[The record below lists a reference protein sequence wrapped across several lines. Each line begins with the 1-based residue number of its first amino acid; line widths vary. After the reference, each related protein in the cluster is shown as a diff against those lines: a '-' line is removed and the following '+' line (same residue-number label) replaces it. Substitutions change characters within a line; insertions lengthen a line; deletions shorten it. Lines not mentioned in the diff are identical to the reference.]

1 MKRKVALLSMDNL
14 QRFKCYDK
22 LLIAPMEKNGW
33 LASEI
38 SWHDK
43 SVDWN
48 SFDAVIV
55 RSTWD
60 YQSDPNKFINVLTKI
75 NDSSVHLENDFEMMK
90 WNMNKYYLRDLTN
103 KNILTVETIWEK
115 RFSLEK
121 IINYFS
127 LLNTNE
133 IVIKPNISAS
143 AENTFRL
150 KAEQLK
156 DHRVK
161 LESIFSNREFM
172 IQPFMSNIISE
183 GEYSLFYFNG
193 QYSHAVL
200 KTPKPQDFRV
210 QEEHGGTII
219 AINPDPIIKN
229 EAENIL
235 RKLSTIPL
243 YARIDFVRT
252 GSDDFALMELE
263 LIEPSLYFNLDEKSP
278 ERFVN
283 AFVERMNAL

>member
-22 LLIAPMEKNGW
+22 LLIAPMKKNGW

-38 SWHDK
+38 SWRDK
-43 SVDWN
+43 SVNWN

-60 YQSDPNKFINVLTKI
+60 YQSDPNNFINVLANIK
-75 NDSSVHLENDFEMMK
+75 DSSAHLENNFEMMK
-90 WNMNKYYLRDLTN
+90 WNMNKYYLHDLTN
-103 KNILTVETIWEK
+103 KNILTVETIWENN
-115 RFSLEK
+115 FSIEK
-121 IINYFS
+121 ILKYFS

-143 AENTFRL
+143 AENTFRI
-150 KAEQLK
+150 KSDEIIK
-156 DHRVK
+156 KSKK
-161 LESIFSNREFM
+161 LETIFSNREFM

-193 QYSHAVL
+193 QYSHAIL
-200 KTPKPQDFRV
+200 KSPKPKDFRV
-210 QEEHGGTII
+210 QEEHGGKIVS
-219 AINPDPIIKN
+219 INPEPSLKH
-229 EAENIL
+229 ETENVL
-235 RKLSTIPL
+235 SKLSTTPL
-243 YARIDFVRT
+243 YARVDFVRT
-252 GSDDFALMELE
+252 SSDDFALMELE
-263 LIEPSLYFNLDEKSP
+263 LIEPSLYFNLDEKAP

-283 AFVERMNAL
+283 AFTEKMNSL

>member
-22 LLIAPMEKNGW
+22 LLIAPMKKNGW

-38 SWHDK
+38 SWRDK
-43 SVDWN
+43 SVNWN

-60 YQSDPNKFINVLTKI
+60 YQSAPGKFVNVLTKI
-75 NDSSVHLENDFEMMK
+75 NDSSAHLENDLETMK
-90 WNMNKYYLRDLTN
+90 WNMNKYYLHDLTD
-103 KNILTVETIWEK
+103 KNILTVETIWE
-115 RFSLEK
+115 REFILEK

-143 AENTFRL
+143 AENTFRIKSDEIIKKL
-150 KAEQLK
+150 K
-156 DHRVK
+156 K
-161 LESIFSNREFM
+161 LETIFSNREFM

-193 QYSHAVL
+193 QYSHAIL
-200 KTPKPQDFRV
+200 KTPKPKDFRV
-210 QEEHGGTII
+210 QEEHGGKIVSV
-219 AINPDPIIKN
+219 NPEPSLKN
-229 EAENIL
+229 ETENIL
-235 RKLSTIPL
+235 SKLSSTPL
-243 YARIDFVRT
+243 YARVDFVRT
-252 GSDDFALMELE
+252 SSDDFALMELE
-263 LIEPSLYFNLDEKSP
+263 LIEPSLYFNLDEKSA

-283 AFVERMNAL
+283 AFIERMNSL

>member
-22 LLIAPMEKNGW
+22 LLIAPMKKNGW

-38 SWHDK
+38 SWRDK
-43 SVDWN
+43 SVNWN

-75 NDSSVHLENDFEMMK
+75 NDSSAHLENDFEMMK
-90 WNMNKYYLRDLTN
+90 WNMNKYYLHDLTN
-103 KNILTVETIWEK
+103 KNILTVETIWEME
-115 RFSLEK
+115 FNLEK

-143 AENTFRL
+143 AENTFRI
-150 KAEQLK
+150 KSDEITK
-156 DHRVK
+156 KSKK
-161 LESIFSNREFM
+161 LETIFSNRAFM

-183 GEYSLFYFNG
+183 GEFSLFYFNG
-193 QYSHAVL
+193 QYSHSIL
-200 KTPKPQDFRV
+200 KTPKSKDFRV
-210 QEEHGGTII
+210 QEEHGGKIVP
-219 AINPDPIIKN
+219 INPELSLKSDT
-229 EAENIL
+229 ENIL
-235 RKLSTIPL
+235 SKLSTTPL
-243 YARIDFVRT
+243 YARVDFVRT
-252 GSDDFALMELE
+252 SSDDFALMELE

-283 AFVERMNAL
+283 AFIERMNSL

>member
-1 MKRKVALLSMDNL
+1 MIRKVALLSMDDL

-22 LLIAPMEKNGW
+22 LLIAPMKKNGW

-38 SWHDK
+38 SWRDK
-43 SVDWN
+43 SVKWD

-60 YQSDPNKFINVLTKI
+60 YQSAPGKFVNVLTKI
-75 NDSSVHLENDFEMMK
+75 NDSSAHLENDLETMK
-90 WNMNKYYLRDLTN
+90 WNMNKYYLHDLTD
-103 KNILTVETIWEK
+103 KNILTVETIWE
-115 RFSLEK
+115 REFILEK

-143 AENTFRL
+143 AENTFRIKSDEIIKKL
-150 KAEQLK
+150 K
-156 DHRVK
+156 K
-161 LESIFSNREFM
+161 LETIFSNREFM

-193 QYSHAVL
+193 LYSHAIL
-200 KTPKPQDFRV
+200 KTPKSKDFRV
-210 QEEHGGTII
+210 QEEHGGKIVPV
-219 AINPDPIIKN
+219 NPEPSLKN
-229 EAENIL
+229 ETENIL
-235 RKLSTIPL
+235 SKLSTTPL
-243 YARIDFVRT
+243 YARVDFVRT
-252 GSDDFALMELE
+252 SSDDFALMELE
-263 LIEPSLYFNLDEKSP
+263 LIEPSLYFNLDEKSS

-283 AFVERMNAL
+283 AFVERMNSL

>member
-1 MKRKVALLSMDNL
+1 MKRKVALLSTDNL

-22 LLIAPMEKNGW
+22 LLIAPMKKNGW

-38 SWHDK
+38 SWRDK
-43 SVDWN
+43 SVNWN

-60 YQSDPNKFINVLTKI
+60 YQFDPMKFIDVLSKI
-75 NDSSVHLENDFEMMK
+75 NDSSAHLENDLEMMK
-90 WNMNKYYLRDLTN
+90 WNMNKHYLYDLAN
-103 KNILTVETIWEK
+103 KNILTVETIWE
-115 RFSLEK
+115 REFNLEK
-121 IINYFS
+121 IIKYFS

-133 IVIKPNISAS
+133 IIIKPNISAS

-161 LESIFSNREFM
+161 LESIFSTREFM

-193 QYSHAVL
+193 QYSHAIL
-200 KTPKPQDFRV
+200 KTPKSKDFRV
-210 QEEHGGTII
+210 QEEHGGKIVPV
-219 AINPDPIIKN
+219 NPEPSLKN
-229 EAENIL
+229 ETENIL
-235 RKLSTIPL
+235 SKLSSTPL
-243 YARIDFVRT
+243 YARVDFVRT
-252 GSDDFALMELE
+252 SSDDFALMELE
-263 LIEPSLYFNLDEKSP
+263 LIEPSLYFNLDEKSA

-283 AFVERMNAL
+283 AFIERMNSL

>member
-22 LLIAPMEKNGW
+22 MLIAPMRKNGW
-33 LASEI
+33 FASDI
-38 SWHDK
+38 SWRDK
-43 SVDWN
+43 SVNWD

-60 YQSDPNKFINVLTKI
+60 YQSDPKKFINVLTKI
-75 NDSSVHLENDFEMMK
+75 NDSSAHLENDLEMMK
-90 WNMNKYYLRDLTN
+90 WNMNKYYLHDLTD
-103 KNILTVETIWEK
+103 KNILTVETIWE
-115 RFSLEK
+115 REFNLEK

-143 AENTFRL
+143 AENTFRIKSDEIIKKL
-150 KAEQLK
+150 K
-156 DHRVK
+156 K
-161 LESIFSNREFM
+161 LETIFSNREFM

-193 QYSHAVL
+193 LYSHAIL
-200 KTPKPQDFRV
+200 KTPKSKDFRV
-210 QEEHGGTII
+210 QEEHGGKIVPV
-219 AINPDPIIKN
+219 NPEPSLKN
-229 EAENIL
+229 ETENIL
-235 RKLSTIPL
+235 SKLSTTPL
-243 YARIDFVRT
+243 YARVDFVRT
-252 GSDDFALMELE
+252 SSDDFALMELE
-263 LIEPSLYFNLDEKSP
+263 LIEPSLYFNLDEKSS

-283 AFVERMNAL
+283 AFVERMNSL

>member
-22 LLIAPMEKNGW
+22 LLIAPMKKNGW

-43 SVDWN
+43 SVNWD

-60 YQSDPNKFINVLTKI
+60 YQSDPRKFIDVLTKI
-75 NDSSVHLENDFEMMK
+75 NASAAHLENDFEMMK
-90 WNMNKYYLRDLTN
+90 WNMNKYYLHDLTN
-103 KNILTVETIWEK
+103 KNILTVETIWE
-115 RFSLEK
+115 REFNLEK

-127 LLNTNE
+127 LLNNNE
-133 IVIKPNISAS
+133 IIIKPNISAS
-143 AENTFRL
+143 AENTFRI
-150 KAEQLK
+150 KSDEIIK
-156 DHRVK
+156 KSKK
-161 LESIFSNREFM
+161 LETIFSNREFM

-193 QYSHAVL
+193 QYSHAIL
-200 KTPKPQDFRV
+200 KTPKAKDFRV
-210 QEEHGGTII
+210 QEEHGGKIVSV
-219 AINPDPIIKN
+219 NPEPSLKN
-229 EAENIL
+229 ETENIL
-235 RKLSTIPL
+235 SKLSTIPL
-243 YARIDFVRT
+243 YARVDFVRT
-252 GSDDFALMELE
+252 SSDDFALIELE

-283 AFVERMNAL
+283 AFTERMNSL

>member
-22 LLIAPMEKNGW
+22 LLIEPMKKNGW

-38 SWHDK
+38 SWRNK
-43 SVDWN
+43 SVNWN

-60 YQSDPNKFINVLTKI
+60 YQSDPNKFISVLTKI
-75 NDSSVHLENDFEMMK
+75 NDSSAHLENDFEMMK

-103 KNILTVETIWEK
+103 KNILTVETIWENE
-115 RFSLEK
+115 FQLEK
-121 IINYFS
+121 IIKYFS
-127 LLNTNE
+127 ILNTNE
-133 IVIKPNISAS
+133 IIIKPNISAS
-143 AENTFRL
+143 AQNTFRIKSDEL
-150 KAEQLK
+150 IKK
-156 DHRVK
+156 SKK
-161 LESIFSNREFM
+161 LEAIFSNREFM

-193 QYSHAVL
+193 QYSNAIL
-200 KTPKPQDFRV
+200 KTPKSKDFRV
-210 QEEHGGTII
+210 QEEHGGTIVPI
-219 AINPDPIIKN
+219 KPDSSLKH
-229 EAENIL
+229 ETENIL
-235 RKLSTIPL
+235 SKLNTTPL
-243 YARIDFVRT
+243 YARVDFVRT
-252 GSDDFALMELE
+252 SSDDFALMELE

-283 AFVERMNAL
+283 AFIERMNSL

>member
-22 LLIAPMEKNGW
+22 LLIAPMKKNGW

-38 SWHDK
+38 SWRDK
-43 SVDWN
+43 SVNWN

-60 YQSDPNKFINVLTKI
+60 YQSDPNNFINVLANIK
-75 NDSSVHLENDFEMMK
+75 DSSAHLENNFEMMK
-90 WNMNKYYLRDLTN
+90 WNMNKYYLHDLTN
-103 KNILTVETIWEK
+103 KNILTVETIWENN
-115 RFSLEK
+115 FSIEK
-121 IINYFS
+121 ILKYFS

-143 AENTFRL
+143 AENTFRI
-150 KAEQLK
+150 KSDEIIK
-156 DHRVK
+156 KSKK
-161 LESIFSNREFM
+161 LETIFSNREFM

-193 QYSHAVL
+193 QYSHAIL
-200 KTPKPQDFRV
+200 KTPKPKDFRV
-210 QEEHGGTII
+210 QEEHGGKIVS
-219 AINPDPIIKN
+219 INPEPSLKH
-229 EAENIL
+229 ETENVL
-235 RKLSTIPL
+235 SKLSTTPL
-243 YARIDFVRT
+243 YARVDFVRT
-252 GSDDFALMELE
+252 SSDDFALMELE
-263 LIEPSLYFNLDEKSP
+263 LIEPSLYFNLDEKAP

-283 AFVERMNAL
+283 AFTEKMNSL

>member
-22 LLIAPMEKNGW
+22 LLIAPMKKNGW

-38 SWHDK
+38 SWRDK
-43 SVDWN
+43 SVNWN

-60 YQSDPNKFINVLTKI
+60 YQSDPNNFINVLANIK
-75 NDSSVHLENDFEMMK
+75 DSSAHLENNFEMMK
-90 WNMNKYYLRDLTN
+90 WNMNKYYLHDLTN
-103 KNILTVETIWEK
+103 KNILTVETIWENN
-115 RFSLEK
+115 FSIEK
-121 IINYFS
+121 ILKYFS

-143 AENTFRL
+143 AENTFRI
-150 KAEQLK
+150 KSDEIIK
-156 DHRVK
+156 KSKK
-161 LESIFSNREFM
+161 LETIFSNRGFM

-193 QYSHAVL
+193 QYSHAIL
-200 KTPKPQDFRV
+200 KSPKPKDFRV
-210 QEEHGGTII
+210 QEEHGGKIVS
-219 AINPDPIIKN
+219 INPEPSLKH
-229 EAENIL
+229 ETENVL
-235 RKLSTIPL
+235 SKLSTTPL
-243 YARIDFVRT
+243 YARVDFVRT
-252 GSDDFALMELE
+252 SSDDFALMELE
-263 LIEPSLYFNLDEKSP
+263 LIEPSLYFNLDEKAP

-283 AFVERMNAL
+283 AFTEKMNSL

>member
-1 MKRKVALLSMDNL
+1 MKRKVALLSMNNL

-22 LLIAPMEKNGW
+22 LLIEPMEKNGW

-38 SWHDK
+38 SWRNK
-43 SVDWN
+43 SVNWN

-60 YQSDPNKFINVLTKI
+60 YQSEPMKFISVLTKI
-75 NDSSVHLENDFEMMK
+75 NDSSAHLENDFEMMK

-115 RFSLEK
+115 EFNLEK
-121 IINYFS
+121 ILNYFS

-133 IVIKPNISAS
+133 IIIKPNISAS
-143 AENTFRL
+143 AQNTFRI
-150 KAEQLK
+150 KSDEIIK
-156 DHRVK
+156 RSKK
-161 LESIFSNREFM
+161 LETIFSNREFM

-193 QYSHAVL
+193 QYSHAIL
-200 KTPKPQDFRV
+200 KTPKLKDFRV
-210 QEEHGGTII
+210 QEEHGGTIVP
-219 AINPDPIIKN
+219 INP
-229 EAENIL
+229 EASLKYETENIL
-235 RKLSTIPL
+235 SKLRTTPL
-243 YARIDFVRT
+243 YARVDFVRT
-252 GSDDFALMELE
+252 SSDDFALMELE

-283 AFVERMNAL
+283 AFIERMNSL